1 MRMKERI
8 GWITVTLND
17 IAKWG
22 SGGTPKSTKKEYYG
36 GDIPWLIIGDLND
49 GLVWHSTK
57 KITDEGLKNSSAK
70 IVAPNNI
77 LIALYGSIGKLG
89 INKIPVATNQAIAF
103 TQKIHTSTN
112 IKYLFYFLLFSRQDL
127 YKLGKGGTQRN
138 ISQTVLKKVK
148 FPLPPFPE
156 QRAIVNKI
164 EQLFSELD
172 NGIANLKLAQ
182 EQLKVYRQ
190 AVLKQAFTGELTRTW
205 REEHQSEIE
214 SPIALLN
221 RIVEGRKLILG
232 EKIFSKKN
240 ACNEPS
246 SIPDFLIPEE
256 WLWITPKV
264 IASPYDP
271 YALTIGPFGSNLKV
285 SDYRKSGVPL
295 IFVKN
300 IRSGSFHNSETKF
313 VSKEKAD
320 ELRPHQAESGD
331 ILITKMGEPPG
342 DATQYPANHSKAIIT
357 ADCVKF
363 RLNPILE
370 EKRFFVYLINSPIIK
385 NQIAQI
391 TKGVAQKKISLERFR
406 EIALPFPSIAEQ
418 QAIVNEIETRL
429 SVCDKLEQDITDSL
443 EKAEALRQSILK
455 QAFEGKLLN
464 EQELAAVRNDPE
476 WEPAEALL
484 AKIKSKTI

>member
-1 MRMKERI
+1 MKERI

-205 REEHQSEIE
+205 REEQSDLPDADELVEEIRRE
-214 SPIALLN
+214 REKTTKDTGNHRKKVKID
-221 RIVEGRKLILG
+221 VEEEVIGLPDLPFGWKWVKLHEICSLKGGVTKGRKLEKKDTIFLPYLRVANVQDGYLDLSEIKYIEVLKEDLEKYRLIDGDVLYTEGGDKDKLG
-232 EKIFSKKN
+232 RGTVWKEQIVDCIHQNHVFRARPFFKSFS
-240 ACNEPS
+240 S
-246 SIPDFLIPEE
+246 S
-256 WLWITPKV
+256 
-264 IASPYDP
+264 Y
-271 YALTIGPFGSNLKV
+271 IGYFSQ
-285 SDYRKSGVPL
+285 
-295 IFVKN
+295 
-300 IRSGSFHNSETKF
+300 T
-313 VSKEKAD
+313 
-320 ELRPHQAESGD
+320 
-331 ILITKMGEPPG
+331 
-342 DATQYPANHSKAIIT
+342 
-357 ADCVKF
+357 
-363 RLNPILE
+363 
-370 EKRFFVYLINSPIIK
+370 
-385 NQIAQI
+385 
-391 TKGVAQKKISLERFR
+391 
-406 EIALPFPSIAEQ
+406 EIAKKYFFKKGKQTVNLASINITVLSNLPFPLCSLPEQ
-418 QAIVNEIETRL
+418 QAIVTEIETRL

-464 EQELAAVRNDPE
+464 EQELTAVRNDPE